1 MMDWLWKRWN
11 RQQKRYRLSA
21 AGRCDIGKV
30 RSNNEDNL
38 YFGGQIL
45 PQEHQRTGQSLM
57 ETVWT
62 VPQAVYGVFDG
73 MGGEENGEVA
83 SFLAA
88 QALKQA
94 YIKQKLSGTALL
106 EHAVQEMNA
115 QVAAEAD
122 KVHGRVGTT
131 SVMLAFQEDQLIC
144 CNVGDSRA
152 YRLRNGVLSQLS
164 TDHND
169 AEFLRRQG
177 VTHRRPRLTQYI
189 GLNPQELRIC
199 PSWFRDNVAAGDKYL
214 LCSDGLTDML
224 SDDEIGA
231 LLQESGTPEE
241 SVELLVHEALK
252 QGGCDNTTVIV
263 VTVQEE

>member
-1 MMDWLWKRWN
+1 MGKMNEKKRIA
-11 RQQKRYRLSA
+11 QAGLLLLLLLAALGLSGCGTAAAEPGQSA
-21 AGRCDIGKV
+21 APGAQGQKPPLPEKLELNAQGVPLLRVYQVD
-30 RSNNEDNL
+30 ED
-38 YFGGQIL
+38 
-45 PQEHQRTGQSLM
+45 
-57 ETVWT
+57 
-62 VPQAVYGVFDG
+62 
-73 MGGEENGEVA
+73 
-83 SFLAA
+83 
-88 QALKQA
+88 
-94 YIKQKLSGTALL
+94 
-106 EHAVQEMNA
+106 AVQEMNA

-122 KVHGRVGTT
+122 KVHSRVGTT

-189 GLNPQELRIC
+189 GLNPQEVRIC